1 MPRRWPRP
9 DRGTWL
15 VMTSSGTPVAYASCN
30 APSAVSAPGPVDRN
44 STPTS
49 PVALEYP
56 SASKAELFSTR
67 ELTKRSA
74 LRRIASNSP
83 SACWPGMPKTCE
95 TPSAVRVST
104 TTSPPLR
111 AFSATGLLL
120 VTERQQ
126 RHQVVGHVRGC
137 DAGDLGVVVGGRD
150 LDDVR
155 ANDVQTTEAA
165 QDLQQLAARH
175 AARLGRAGARRVRR
189 VQHVDVDG
197 DVDRPVAQP
206 LAQLVDDLADAL
218 VVDVRRG
225 DDAEAET
232 PVVLEVL
239 LAVQRSPG
247 SDVAERLGVDD
258 ALLDRAP
265 ERGAVG
271 VLGAEV
277 GVPGVQVRVEVD
289 QRDGSVPVG
298 GGP

>member
-120 VTERQQ
+120 VTQRQQ
-126 RHQVVGHVRGC
+126 RHQVVGR
-137 DAGDLGVVVGGRD
+137 RD

-155 ANDVQTTEAA
+155 ADDVQTTEAA